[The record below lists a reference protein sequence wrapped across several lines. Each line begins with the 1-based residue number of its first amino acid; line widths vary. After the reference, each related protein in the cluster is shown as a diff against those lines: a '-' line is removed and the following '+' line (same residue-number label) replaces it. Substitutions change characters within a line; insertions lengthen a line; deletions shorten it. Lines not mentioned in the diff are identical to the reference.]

1 MIDRPP
7 DGEPE
12 TRILGVDP
20 GLAKMGWGVIDRVGP
35 SFQLVEYGSLK
46 TPADLPHAKRLRSV
60 YCELQEVIERHQPQ
74 VMAIEE
80 VFQGKNARSALV
92 AGEGRGACILA
103 GANAGLPVVEI
114 SASVV
119 KLGVTGTGRA
129 AKGQVAAMVRRL
141 LNLEDEPK
149 PADAA
154 DALAVALT
162 HAQRRKTPLSAV
174 VEAAQARTRRPGSLP
189 KSNPSERGSADS

>member
-1 MIDRPP
+1 MIDRPIDP
-7 DGEPE
+7 GRE

-20 GLAKMGWGVIDRVGP
+20 GLAKMGWGIIERVGP

-46 TPADLPHAKRLRSV
+46 TAADLPHAKRLRSV
-60 YCELQEVIERHQPQ
+60 YAELQEVIAKHAPQ
-74 VMAIEE
+74 VMAVEE

-141 LNLEDEPK
+141 LNLETEPK

-162 HAQRRKTPLSAV
+162 YAQRRKTPLS
-174 VEAAQARTRRPGSLP
+174 EALEAEKARSRTRPASPRKHP
-189 KSNPSERGSADS
+189 